1 MTTNVRKIY
10 EDRKG
15 IFQYYFQFIFRSAS
29 NVVENKKIH
38 NTLTL
43 RLKLKRVQFLFYSYL
58 LRLSL
63 SDRVEGK
70 QV

>member
-1 MTTNVRKIY
+1 MYVKFMRTEKVFSSTIISSYSEVPQMWSKT
-10 EDRKG
+10 
-15 IFQYYFQFIFRSAS
+15 
-29 NVVENKKIH
+29 KKIH
-38 NTLTL
+38 NTLIL